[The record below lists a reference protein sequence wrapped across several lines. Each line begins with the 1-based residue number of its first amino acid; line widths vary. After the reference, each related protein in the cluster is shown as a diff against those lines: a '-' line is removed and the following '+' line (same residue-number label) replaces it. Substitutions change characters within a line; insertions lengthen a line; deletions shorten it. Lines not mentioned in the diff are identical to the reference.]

1 MEPGGGVAADAPAAA
16 AEGDS
21 DAAAD
26 FAAAASA
33 LVEEVAR
40 RDEAAR
46 AEAFQHMRRRASE
59 GGLNANGSESGV
71 PELVGSRTEV
81 MRMLNNRIE
90 RGDARS
96 VRRAREK
103 VQQLQRRSGA

>member
-1 MEPGGGVAADAPAAA
+1 MELGGGVAADAPAAA

-21 DAAAD
+21 DVAAD

-40 RDEAAR
+40 RAEAAR

-96 VRRAREK
+96 VRRAREE